1 MFTLDFNII
10 IKYIKNVDVIDSND
24 IIVQRL
30 PQSKSYLKIL
40 NISYLIKDTNVP
52 ISFNIVK
59 RILPLTHIFNNVVL
73 ASKPR
78 VIKAFPK
85 SDIAIIWIDIWN
97 IQSSFKTKFLI
108 NRYFNV
114 ENLIATIWG
123 TNMNPRVPQCIMYNE
138 LYKVKHHC
146 DWVWCCKAN
155 FKTNPPKLKNQKR
168 QTMSAQLQVH

>member
-1 MFTLDFNII
+1 MADFIQADHRGLAITTNKVVFTLDFNTI
-10 IKYIKNVDVIDSND
+10 IKYIKNVDVIDSNN

-85 SDIAIIWIDIWN
+85 SDIAIIWIDI
-97 IQSSFKTKFLI
+97 
-108 NRYFNV
+108 
-114 ENLIATIWG
+114 
-123 TNMNPRVPQCIMYNE
+123 
-138 LYKVKHHC
+138 
-146 DWVWCCKAN
+146 
-155 FKTNPPKLKNQKR
+155 
-168 QTMSAQLQVH
+168 